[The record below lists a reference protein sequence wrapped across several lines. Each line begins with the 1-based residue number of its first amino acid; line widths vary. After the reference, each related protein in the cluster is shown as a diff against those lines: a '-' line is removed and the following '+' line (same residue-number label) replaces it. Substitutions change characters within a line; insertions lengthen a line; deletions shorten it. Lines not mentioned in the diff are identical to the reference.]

1 MIEKILGL
9 GTGITLTDL
18 GALAA
23 ITTIIV
29 EVLKKILP
37 KKVPTQLVTL
47 IVGLVLSISTALV
60 YFSSI
65 LEAIGVGVVI
75 GLVTAFAS
83 MNGFDA
89 LKSIWLRFNPV
100 ESKIIEETVDSENEE
115 DGIGVEVSD
124 PGAPNGSEKEVLGGE
139 E

>member
-23 ITTIIV
+23 ITTIVV

-65 LEAIGVGVVI
+65 LEALGVGAVI

-100 ESKIIEETVDSENEE
+100 EPEKIEEE
-115 DGIGVEVSD
+115 VETEGEAVD
-124 PGAPNGSEKEVLGGE
+124 PGAPSGSEEEEIGGE

>member
-60 YFSSI
+60 YYSSV
-65 LEAIGVGVVI
+65 LQAIGVGAII

-100 ESKIIEETVDSENEE
+100 EPEKIEEEVETEE
-115 DGIGVEVSD
+115 KAID
-124 PGAPNGSEKEVLGGE
+124 PDAPNGSEEEVIGGE

>member
-23 ITTIIV
+23 LTTIIV
-29 EVLKKILP
+29 QVLKNILP
-37 KKVPTQLVTL
+37 KKIPTQLVTI

-60 YFSSI
+60 YFASP
-65 LEAIGVGVVI
+65 LEAVGIGVVI

-89 LKSIWLRFNPV
+89 LKNIWLRFNPT
-100 ESKIIEETVDSENEE
+100 EPEDSGNEDPLAEKAEGEE
-115 DGIGVEVSD
+115 EVT
-124 PGAPNGSEKEVLGGE
+124 GGE

>member
-89 LKSIWLRFNPV
+89 LKSIWLRFNPI
-100 ESKIIEETVDSENEE
+100 EPKEIEEE
-115 DGIGVEVSD
+115 VETEGEAID
-124 PGAPNGSEKEVLGGE
+124 PGAPNGSEEEIGGE

>member
-47 IVGLVLSISTALV
+47 IVGLMLSISTALV
-60 YFSSI
+60 YYSSV
-65 LEAIGVGVVI
+65 LEALGVGVVI
-75 GLVTAFAS
+75 GLVTAFTS

-89 LKSIWLRFNPV
+89 LKSIWLRFNPI
-100 ESKIIEETVDSENEE
+100 EPEKIEEE
-115 DGIGVEVSD
+115 IGVESEAVD
-124 PGAPNGSEKEVLGGE
+124 PGASNGSEEEIGGE

>member
-60 YFSSI
+60 YYSSV
-65 LEAIGVGVVI
+65 LQVIGVGAII

-100 ESKIIEETVDSENEE
+100 EPEKIEEEVETEE
-115 DGIGVEVSD
+115 KAID
-124 PGAPNGSEKEVLGGE
+124 PDAPNGSEEEVIGGE

>member
-37 KKVPTQLVTL
+37 KKIPTQLVTL
-47 IVGLVLSISTALV
+47 IVGLALSISTALV
-60 YFSSI
+60 YYSSV
-65 LEAIGVGVVI
+65 LEALGVGAVI

-100 ESKIIEETVDSENEE
+100 EPEKIEEE
-115 DGIGVEVSD
+115 VETEGEAVD
-124 PGAPNGSEKEVLGGE
+124 PGAPSGSEEEEIGGE

>member
-18 GALAA
+18 GTLAA

-37 KKVPTQLVTL
+37 KKIPTQLVTL
-47 IVGLVLSISTALV
+47 IVGLALSISTALV
-60 YFSSI
+60 YYSSV
-65 LEAIGVGVVI
+65 LEALGVGAVI

-100 ESKIIEETVDSENEE
+100 EPEKIEEEIETEE
-115 DGIGVEVSD
+115 KAID
-124 PGAPNGSEKEVLGGE
+124 PDAPNGSEEEVIGGE

>member
-60 YFSSI
+60 YYSSV
-65 LEAIGVGVVI
+65 LQAIGVGAII

-100 ESKIIEETVDSENEE
+100 EPEKIEEE
-115 DGIGVEVSD
+115 DVETEGEAVD
-124 PGAPNGSEKEVLGGE
+124 PGAPNGSEEEVIGGE

>member
-47 IVGLVLSISTALV
+47 IVGLMLSISTALV
-60 YFSSI
+60 YYSSV
-65 LEAIGVGVVI
+65 LEALGVGVVI
-75 GLVTAFAS
+75 GLVTAFTS

-89 LKSIWLRFNPV
+89 LKNIWLRFNPV
-100 ESKIIEETVDSENEE
+100 ESEKIKEEIGIEAEAV
-115 DGIGVEVSD
+115 D
-124 PGAPNGSEKEVLGGE
+124 PGALNGSEEEIGGE

>member
-23 ITTIIV
+23 LTTIIV
-29 EVLKKILP
+29 QVLKNILP
-37 KKVPTQLVTL
+37 KKIPTQLVTI
-47 IVGLVLSISTALV
+47 IVGLVLSICTALV
-60 YFSSI
+60 YFASP
-65 LEAIGVGVVI
+65 LEAVGIGIVI

-89 LKSIWLRFNPV
+89 LKNIWLRFNPV
-100 ESKIIEETVDSENEE
+100 EPE
-115 DGIGVEVSD
+115 DGGNEDPLADEAEGEEEVT
-124 PGAPNGSEKEVLGGE
+124 GGE

>member
-23 ITTIIV
+23 LTTIIV
-29 EVLKKILP
+29 QVLKNILP
-37 KKVPTQLVTL
+37 KKVPTQIVA
-47 IVGLVLSISTALV
+47 IVVGLVLSISTALV
-60 YFSSI
+60 YFASP
-65 LEAIGVGVVI
+65 LEAVGIGVVI

-100 ESKIIEETVDSENEE
+100 EPEKIEEE
-115 DGIGVEVSD
+115 VETEGEAVD
-124 PGAPNGSEKEVLGGE
+124 PGAPSGSEEEEIGGE

>member
-37 KKVPTQLVTL
+37 KKIPTQLVTL

-60 YFSSI
+60 YYSSV
-65 LEAIGVGVVI
+65 LEALGVGAVI

-100 ESKIIEETVDSENEE
+100 EPEKIEVEGETEGEAV
-115 DGIGVEVSD
+115 D
-124 PGAPNGSEKEVLGGE
+124 PGVPSGSEEEIGGE

>member
-23 ITTIIV
+23 LTTIIV
-29 EVLKKILP
+29 QVVKNLLP
-37 KKVPTQLVTL
+37 KKIPTQIVTI
-47 IVGLVLSISTALV
+47 IVGLLLSICASIV
-60 YFSSI
+60 YFSSV
-65 LEAIGVGVVI
+65 LEAIGVGIVI

-89 LKSIWLRFNPV
+89 LRNIWARFNPANSV
-100 ESKIIEETVDSENEE
+100 ENGGEIGEQEENF
-115 DGIGVEVSD
+115 
-124 PGAPNGSEKEVLGGE
+124 GGE

>member
-23 ITTIIV
+23 LTTIIV

-47 IVGLVLSISTALV
+47 IVGLILSISTALV
-60 YFSSI
+60 YFSSV
-65 LEAIGVGVVI
+65 LEAIGVGAVI

-83 MNGFDA
+83 MSGFDA
-89 LKSIWLRFNPV
+89 LKSIWLRFNPI
-100 ESKIIEETVDSENEE
+100 ESVSKSEVTDGSEEE
-115 DGIGVEVSD
+115 DI
-124 PGAPNGSEKEVLGGE
+124 GGE
-139 E
+139 R

>member
-47 IVGLVLSISTALV
+47 IVGLMLSISTALV
-60 YFSSI
+60 YYSSV
-65 LEAIGVGVVI
+65 LEALGVGVVI
-75 GLVTAFAS
+75 GLVTAFTS

-89 LKSIWLRFNPV
+89 LKSIWLRFNPIKP
-100 ESKIIEETVDSENEE
+100 EKIGIEAEAV
-115 DGIGVEVSD
+115 D
-124 PGAPNGSEKEVLGGE
+124 PGALNGSEEEIGGE

>member
-23 ITTIIV
+23 LTTIIV
-29 EVLKKILP
+29 QVLKNILP
-37 KKVPTQLVTL
+37 KKVPTQIVA
-47 IVGLVLSISTALV
+47 IVVGLVLSISTALV
-60 YFSSI
+60 YFASP
-65 LEAIGVGVVI
+65 LEAVGVGIVI

-89 LKSIWLRFNPV
+89 LKNIWTRFNPV
-100 ESKIIEETVDSENEE
+100 ETSIEEIEGEEE
-115 DGIGVEVSD
+115 DT
-124 PGAPNGSEKEVLGGE
+124 GGE

>member
-1 MIEKILGL
+1 MRI
-9 GTGITLTDL
+9 
-18 GALAA
+18 
-23 ITTIIV
+23 

-47 IVGLVLSISTALV
+47 IVGLALSTSTALV
-60 YFSSI
+60 YYSSV
-65 LEAIGVGVVI
+65 LEALGVGAVI

-100 ESKIIEETVDSENEE
+100 EPEKIEEEIATEGEAVDPSAPSGREE
-115 DGIGVEVSD
+115 EVI
-124 PGAPNGSEKEVLGGE
+124 GGE